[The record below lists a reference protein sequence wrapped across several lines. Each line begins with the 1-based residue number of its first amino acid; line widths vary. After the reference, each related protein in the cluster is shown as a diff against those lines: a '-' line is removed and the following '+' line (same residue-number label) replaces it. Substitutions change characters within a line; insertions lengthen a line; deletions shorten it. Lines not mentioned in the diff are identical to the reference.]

1 MSVFVS
7 ANAGAGKTS
16 LLTSRVLGL
25 LLHGVSPSRI
35 LCLTFTNAA
44 AAEMSNRVLKE
55 LGKWVMAAP
64 DDLEKEL
71 AKITGSAP
79 PAHLMERARG
89 LFATVLEAPEGVRIQ
104 TIHSFSQSLL
114 RRFPIEA
121 GVSPHFSLIDERTV
135 DELLKEARMR
145 LFSKAQAEDSG
156 LLASLHAIAHGIS
169 EFTVQ
174 KLLEEIVRFKSRFLA
189 LFSGYDAVNGA
200 IADVY
205 AQLGISQD
213 TNIEMLLAQHFTYD
227 AKTLSSLREITS
239 LLVQGKKDDKLT
251 GEGLAAWL
259 EHAQSPQRS
268 THIQAY
274 VDSYLTGKGEAR
286 KNFFNKNTLSPQQE
300 EAVLA
305 EKDRVLRL
313 LEAWKTFEVAEST
326 AHMLRVAHEL
336 LALYETLKR
345 SQVQMDYDDLIL
357 TARNLLERPG
367 IAPWVLFKLDGGIDH
382 VLIDEAQ
389 DTSPIQWKI
398 VKALT
403 EEFFSGLGRTDADRS
418 LFVVG
423 DEKQS
428 IYSFQ
433 GADPAAL
440 GKMQRYFTHR
450 IKDAGM
456 QVQQRALT
464 KSYRSTQAIL
474 SATDAVFANA
484 SARRGL
490 TFDDSAVEHIIH
502 RREYYGLVEM
512 WPLLTP
518 AEDDE
523 NAPPP
528 VLQLARQIAS
538 TIRGWLDNGMYIES
552 KKRNIEA
559 GDIMILVRN
568 RRPLADPLIRALKRS
583 GIPVAGHDR
592 MELGENLAIADLIA
606 LGQCLLL
613 PEDDLTLACV
623 LKSPICNLSEED
635 LFTLAHNRGDDRLW
649 TRLYQLSGKPPFDEA
664 FTLLSDLRS
673 RADFVKP
680 YELYAY
686 LLETLGVRRRITGRM
701 GSEYHDPI
709 DEFLGQALLYE
720 RSHTPSL
727 QGFIH
732 WITSSTSEIK
742 RDMEQAHNQVRILTV
757 HGAKGLQAPIV
768 ILPDTAGLPPPKEV
782 FLWQEDETMPLPFWP
797 RAKSND
803 NALCTSLRQQ
813 KRQAALQEY
822 RRQLYVAL
830 TRAEDQLYICGALSK
845 ENASEESWYSLIKAG
860 LEPVAQKFEHEKGEG
875 LRLGELPAAAK
886 AFASAP
892 AKTTVD
898 SPAVPVDLQLA
909 FLRTRAP
916 NEPNPPQPLV
926 PSRMAAEE
934 PAAASPLT
942 GDTHFYQRGTLIHR
956 LLQYLPEVAE
966 IKRAQAGANIA
977 ALYRKSMPQDVLDA
991 CVREAMHIITHP
1003 PFAFLFGEG
1012 SLAEAPVA
1020 GCVDINGRQVAVAGQ
1035 IDRMHIGEKE
1045 VWIVDFKSNRTA
1057 PDDLRQIPA
1066 AYLSQM
1072 RLYQLL
1078 MQRIYPEKK
1087 VCCGLLWTAV
1097 PKLTPLDE
1105 ALLDEVDTNTYI

>member
-16 LLTSRVLGL
+16 LLTNRVLGL

-44 AAEMSNRVLKE
+44 AAEMSNRVLKV
-55 LGKWVMAAP
+55 LGEWVMT
-64 DDLEKEL
+64 DKQSLEKEL
-71 AKITGSAP
+71 EKLIGSAP
-79 PAHLMERARG
+79 PAHLTERARG

-104 TIHSFSQSLL
+104 TIHGFSQSLL
-114 RRFPIEA
+114 RRFPLEA
-121 GVSPHFSLIDERTV
+121 GVSPHFAVMDKRTEQ
-135 DELLKEARMR
+135 ELLKEARMR
-145 LFSKAQAEDSG
+145 LFSKAQADDPA

-174 KLLEEIVRFKSRFLA
+174 KLLEEIVKYKSRFLA
-189 LFSGYDAVNGA
+189 LFSGYDAVNSA

-205 AQLGISQD
+205 AQLGISQ
-213 TNIEMLLAQHFTYD
+213 NINAEALVAQHFTYD
-227 AKTLSSLREITS
+227 AQTLAALREITA
-239 LLVQGKKDDKLT
+239 LLVQGKATDQKT
-251 GEGLAAWL
+251 GQGLARWL
-259 EHAQSPQRS
+259 ETANGKQTLDDVKPY
-268 THIQAY
+268 IGI
-274 VDSYLTGKGEAR
+274 VLTKELEAR
-286 KNFFNKNTLSPQQE
+286 TQKSFFNKGSLSESQEALLFAEQQRMLRFLEPWNTL
-300 EAVLA
+300 
-305 EKDRVLRL
+305 K
-313 LEAWKTFEVAEST
+313 VAEST

-336 LALYETLKR
+336 LALYETLKH

-389 DTSPIQWKI
+389 DTSPIQWNI

-403 EEFFSGLGRTDADRS
+403 EEFFSGLGRAEADRS

-440 GKMQRYFTHR
+440 GKMQRYFTQR

-456 QVQQRALT
+456 QVHQRALT

-484 SARRGL
+484 ATRHGL
-490 TFDDSAVEHIIH
+490 TFDDVQIEHKIH
-502 RREYYGLVEM
+502 RQDYYGLVEM
-512 WPLLTP
+512 WPLLLP
-518 AEDDE
+518 PKKDED
-523 NAPPP
+523 APPP
-528 VLQLARQIAS
+528 VLQFVRQIAS
-538 TIRGWLDNGMYIES
+538 TIRGWLDDGMYIES
-552 KKRNIEA
+552 KKRNIDA
-559 GDIMILVRN
+559 GDIMILVRK
-568 RRPLADPLIRALKRS
+568 RGLLVDPLVRALKRR

-606 LGQCLLL
+606 FGQCLLL

-623 LKSPICNLSEED
+623 LKSPICNLSEDD

-649 TRLYQLSGKPPFDEA
+649 ARLYQMSGKPPFDEV

-686 LLETLGVRRRITGRM
+686 LLDTLGARRRFTGRM
-701 GSEYHDPI
+701 GSEYHDSI

-732 WITSSTSEIK
+732 WITSSNSEIK

-757 HGAKGLQAPIV
+757 HGAKGLEAPIV
-768 ILPDTAGLPPPKEV
+768 ILPDTTSLPPQNDV
-782 FLWQEDETMPLPFWP
+782 FLWEEEGEKSPLPFWP
-797 RAKSND
+797 RAKGND
-803 NALCTSLRQQ
+803 NALCTTLRRQ
-813 KRQAALQEY
+813 KRQAEMQEY

-830 TRAEDQLYICGALSK
+830 TRAEDQLYICGIQPQKKLN
-845 ENASEESWYSLIKAG
+845 ETHWYDLIKAG
-860 LEPVAQKFEHEKGEG
+860 LEPISQKFTHENGEG
-875 LRLGELPAAAK
+875 LRLGELPAAAIPV
-886 AFASAP
+886 ANAP
-892 AKTTVD
+892 ANIAVD
-898 SPAVPVDLQLA
+898 APADSQLA
-909 FLRTRAP
+909 FLRARAP

-926 PSRMAAEE
+926 PSRMVAEE

-942 GDTHFYQRGTLIHR
+942 GDAHFYQRGTLIHR
-956 LLQYLPEVAE
+956 LLQHLPEIAE
-966 IKRAQAGANIA
+966 SKRVQAGVNIA

-1035 IDRMHIGEKE
+1035 IDRMHISEKE
-1045 VWIVDFKSNRTA
+1045 VWIVDFKSNRNA
-1057 PDDLRQIPA
+1057 PENPRETPT

-1087 VCCGLLWTAV
+1087 VYCGLLWTAL

-1105 ALLDEVDTNTYI
+1105 ALLDEVDTSTYI

>member
-16 LLTSRVLGL
+16 LLTNRVLGL

-55 LGKWVMAAP
+55 LGKWVMA
-64 DDLEKEL
+64 DKEKLEKALTEL
-71 AKITGSAP
+71 TGSAP
-79 PAHLMERARG
+79 PQHLMERARG
-89 LFATVLEAPEGVRIQ
+89 LFASVLEAPEGVRIQ

-121 GVSPHFSLIDERTV
+121 GVSPHFAVMDNRTEQ
-135 DELLKEARMR
+135 ELLKEARIR
-145 LFSKAQAEDSG
+145 LFDKAQSESPA

-174 KLLEEIVRFKSRFLA
+174 KLLEEIVRFKSRFHA

-205 AQLGISQD
+205 AQLGISQEV
-213 TNIEMLLAQHFTYD
+213 TVETLLAQHFTYD
-227 AKTLSSLREITS
+227 AKTLSDLREITA
-239 LLVQGKKDDKLT
+239 LLVQGKKDDKQT
-251 GEGLAAWL
+251 GEGLSAWL

-268 THIQAY
+268 AQIQAY
-274 VDSYLTGKGEAR
+274 VDSYLTGKGEPR
-286 KNFFNKNTLSPQQE
+286 KNFFNKDTLSPQQE

-305 EKDRVLRL
+305 EKERVLAF
-313 LEAWKTFEVAEST
+313 LEPWKTLKVAEST

-357 TARNLLERPG
+357 TARNLLERPN

-389 DTSPIQWKI
+389 DTSPIQWQI

-403 EEFFSGLGRTDADRS
+403 EEFFSGLGRSESDRS

-440 GKMQRYFTHR
+440 GKMQRYFIRR
-450 IKDAGM
+450 IEDAGM
-456 QVQQRALT
+456 QVQQRALI

-484 SARRGL
+484 ATRQGL
-490 TFDDSAVEHIIH
+490 TFDDSQVQHVIH
-502 RREYYGLVEM
+502 RQHYYGLVEM

-518 AEDDE
+518 VEDDE

-528 VLQLARQIAS
+528 VLQLVRQIAS
-538 TIRGWLDNGMYIES
+538 TIRGWLDKGMYIES

-568 RRPLADPLIRALKRS
+568 RHPLADPLIRALKRS

-592 MELGENLAIADLIA
+592 MKLDENLAIADLIA

-623 LKSPICNLSEED
+623 LKSPICNLSEDD
-635 LFTLAHNRGDDRLW
+635 LFALAHNRGDDRLW
-649 TRLYQLSGKPPFDEA
+649 TRLYQMANKPPFDAA
-664 FTLLSDLRS
+664 FALLSDLRS

-686 LLETLGVRRRITGRM
+686 LLETLGARRRFTGRM

-732 WITSSTSEIK
+732 WITSSNSEIK

-768 ILPDTAGLPPPKEV
+768 ILPDTVGTPPQNDV
-782 FLWQEDETMPLPFWP
+782 FLWQEEGKMMLPFWP
-797 RAKSND
+797 RAKGND
-803 NALCTSLRQQ
+803 NALCASLRQQ

-830 TRAEDQLYICGALSK
+830 TRAEDQLYICGAASK
-845 ENASEESWYSLIKAG
+845 KAASEDNWYNLVKAG
-860 LEPVAQKFEHEKGEG
+860 LEPVSQKFDHEKGEG
-875 LRLGELPAAAK
+875 LRLGELPPAAK
-886 AFASAP
+886 PVASAP
-892 AKTTVD
+892 AKPSAITFD
-898 SPAVPVDLQLA
+898 AAKLA
-909 FLRTRAP
+909 FLHNRAP

-934 PAAASPLT
+934 PAAASPLA
-942 GDTHFYQRGTLIHR
+942 GDAHFYQRGTLIHR
-956 LLQYLPEVAE
+956 LLQHLPDVPES
-966 IKRAQAGANIA
+966 KRAQAGANIA

-1020 GCVDINGRQVAVAGQ
+1020 GCVDVNGRQVAVAGQ
-1035 IDRMHIGEKE
+1035 IDRMHIGEKD
-1045 VWIVDFKSNRTA
+1045 VWIVDYKSNRNA
-1057 PDDLRQIPA
+1057 PENPREIPA
-1066 AYLSQM
+1066 AYLGQM

-1087 VCCGLLWTAV
+1087 VYCGLLWTAF

-1105 ALLDEVDTNTYI
+1105 ALLDEVDTSTYI